1 MRILITGVNG
11 FVGKHLY
18 IDLIKVHEVI
28 GIYNSGNKVFENCF
42 KVDLT
47 NKIEIDDF
55 FKNFGNESID
65 VVIHLASQ
73 MASAIN
79 LDDISIINENLKIAK
94 NISSISV
101 KYGIKQL

>member
-65 VVIHLASQ
+65 
-73 MASAIN
+73 
-79 LDDISIINENLKIAK
+79 ETGTKIDELGLYFCSWAHPTAV
-94 NISSISV
+94 NISVCTICLIFGSLLV
-101 KYGIKQL
+101 